1 MHVPAGQKVTQTFN
15 AVLENLYPML
25 HLIREQASKTSFDEV
40 TLSRIELAC
49 EEALVNIIEY
59 AYHDDAGEVTI
70 EVESHSSFV
79 RITLID
85 KGIEFDPLAHSKK
98 FLVKSLENN
107 HTIGGYGTFFI
118 IKMMDD
124 VQYKR
129 NEDKNV
135 LTLIKKSIRS

>member
-1 MHVPAGQKVTQTFN
+1 MHVPAGQKVSQTFV

-25 HLIREQASKTSFDEV
+25 HLIRDQASKTPFDEV

-59 AYHDDAGEVTI
+59 AYSDDAGEVSI
-70 EVESHSSFV
+70 EVESHPSFV

-85 KGIEFDPLAHSKK
+85 TGIEFDPLAHSKK

-118 IKMMDD
+118 MKMMDE

-129 NEDKNV
+129 EGDKNM
-135 LTLIKKSIRS
+135 LTLIKKSTNS